1 MGIGHGDGVGIM
13 CRNHRGFVEATLAAA
28 KLGASALYLNTMFA
42 GPQLVEVT
50 LREGPKALVYD
61 EEFAGLLEACRGLVA
76 AHRRLGRRRGA
87 GRADAGAADRRRR
100 RVGSKP
106 PPDKPRFVILTSGT
120 TGTPKGAQRSS
131 PDGLLAI
138 AALIDR
144 IPYRSRE
151 TMMIAAPL
159 FHSWGFF
166 HFVMS
171 LPTASTMV
179 LRRRFDPE
187 GTLQA
192 ARDSRAEVLAVVP
205 VMIQRILRLPEETL
219 SSYDLPSLRITS
231 LSGSALPGELATEWM
246 DRFGDTVYNLY
257 GSTEVAY
264 ATVATPADLRAAP
277 GTAGRPPRGT
287 TVRLFDEHG
296 HDVPQGEVGRIFVGN
311 DMSFEGYTGG
321 GGKEAIDGLL
331 CSGDVGH
338 IDADGRLFIDGRDD
352 EMIVSGGE
360 NVFPREV
367 EDLLADHEAVVEVAV
382 IGVEDAEFG
391 QRLKAFVVT
400 GHEAEVSAEEL
411 KAHVK
416 ANLASYKTPREVE
429 FLDELPR
436 NATGKILKRD
446 LHARETQQSAD
457 DQLPQIAVIRRRS
470 AGSPP
475 APVVVCGDER
485 SGEAAASGRGG
496 HRDDAGVAKQA
507 LEWVRVSEER
517 VAAAE
522 ARADGV
528 GAELKERAMGPC
540 AARQPRRASGSPP
553 SVRRAR
559 GRRGRVAGAEEAR
572 DRAEKAFEELQH
584 RVAGRARSVR
594 RATPRDAAGRGRA
607 SSIAEAARTVEAEVD
622 RRLEEARE
630 EIEAE
635 ADRRVAAAEQR
646 AADAEAAAAESHE
659 TAVRLETEIE
669 RRVMDGTEEVR
680 REAEESVR
688 HWSRRSSAR
697 PRRPPAPAPRTSCGP
712 SRTASGPRP
721 SARRARPRG
730 DRGRNQ
736 GQRQAGPARGPGG
749 GRQDAPSWLRRRVDR
764 LDGRLPHLLDL
775 I

>member
-1 MGIGHGDGVGIM
+1 MGILGATASKLQASAADSIFELKVLRNAGIVAPMRPDKALKIGSTFLRWGASPATGIATAAIHHPHEIAIIDERGSLSFERLHRRSNALAHAFAELGIGHGDGVGIM

-50 LREGPKALVYD
+50 RREGPRALVYD
-61 EEFAGLLEACRGLVA
+61 EEFTGLLEDVDDTVA
-76 AHRRLGRRRGA
+76 RIVGWT
-87 GRADAGAADRRRR
+87 DEEAGADQVTLEQLIAGGDE
-100 RVGSKP
+100 SELSP

-138 AALIDR
+138 AALIDK

-192 ARDSRAEVLAVVP
+192 AQESRAEVLAAVP
-205 VMIQRILRLPEETL
+205 VMVQRILGLPEETL
-219 SSYDLPSLRITS
+219 SSYKLPSLRITS
-231 LSGSALPGELATEWM
+231 LSGSALPGELAIEWM

-287 TVRLFDEHG
+287 TVRIIDEHG
-296 HDVPQGEVGRIFVGN
+296 HDVPEGEVGRIFVGN

-321 GGKEAIDGLL
+321 GGKEVIDGLL

-338 IDADGRLFIDGRDD
+338 IDSDGRLFIDGRDD

-367 EDLLADHEAVVEVAV
+367 EDLLADHEAVVEAAV

-391 QRLKAFVVT
+391 QRLKAFVVAKEDSDVS
-400 GHEAEVSAEEL
+400 EADL

-436 NATGKILKRD
+436 NATGKVLKRD
-446 LHARETQQSAD
+446 LHARETPQSA
-457 DQLPQIAVIRRRS
+457 
-470 AGSPP
+470 
-475 APVVVCGDER
+475 
-485 SGEAAASGRGG
+485 
-496 HRDDAGVAKQA
+496 
-507 LEWVRVSEER
+507 
-517 VAAAE
+517 
-522 ARADGV
+522 
-528 GAELKERAMGPC
+528 
-540 AARQPRRASGSPP
+540 
-553 SVRRAR
+553 
-559 GRRGRVAGAEEAR
+559 
-572 DRAEKAFEELQH
+572 
-584 RVAGRARSVR
+584 
-594 RATPRDAAGRGRA
+594 
-607 SSIAEAARTVEAEVD
+607 
-622 RRLEEARE
+622 
-630 EIEAE
+630 
-635 ADRRVAAAEQR
+635 
-646 AADAEAAAAESHE
+646 
-659 TAVRLETEIE
+659 
-669 RRVMDGTEEVR
+669 
-680 REAEESVR
+680 
-688 HWSRRSSAR
+688 
-697 PRRPPAPAPRTSCGP
+697 
-712 SRTASGPRP
+712 
-721 SARRARPRG
+721 
-730 DRGRNQ
+730 
-736 GQRQAGPARGPGG
+736 
-749 GRQDAPSWLRRRVDR
+749 
-764 LDGRLPHLLDL
+764 
-775 I
+775 